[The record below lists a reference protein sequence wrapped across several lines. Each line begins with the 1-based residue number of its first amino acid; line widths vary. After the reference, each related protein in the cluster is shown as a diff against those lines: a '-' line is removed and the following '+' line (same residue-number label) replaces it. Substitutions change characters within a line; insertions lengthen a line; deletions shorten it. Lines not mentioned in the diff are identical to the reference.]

1 MDSGSPLR
9 RVSPKPFLSWE
20 KDSWERDGSRGST
33 QQIQSVF
40 PTLFDFTHTLMAF
53 QVKPCCTVH
62 IFYIFV
68 TFKKKSAG
76 LFLILG
82 EHCVS
87 ASSASA
93 PWASQRCVKCP
104 LLVKWRYFN
113 KPFMASL
120 VNSWQQSPP
129 PPVLTLR
136 IFNDIKYSSYFWPN
150 QKTFLLQVSF
160 RNFFKRDFCSGTQK
174 TSLLRAIFFK
184 REREKEMKAR

>member
-9 RVSPKPFLSWE
+9 RVSPIPFLSWE

-40 PTLFDFTHTLMAF
+40 PALFDFTHTLMAF

-120 VNSWQQSPP
+120 VEQLTAKPP
-129 PPVLTLR
+129 PHRLNPSNFQWYKILVIFLAKSEDLPASSQLQKFFLKGTSALELRKPV
-136 IFNDIKYSSYFWPN
+136 Y
-150 QKTFLLQVSF
+150 
-160 RNFFKRDFCSGTQK
+160 
-174 TSLLRAIFFK
+174 
-184 REREKEMKAR
+184 